1 MATIKTPAIALG
13 LIFLVPF
20 TALSGLINVPGDSSN
35 IQLGINGAMNG
46 DTVLVAAGT
55 YTGPG
60 NRELDFLGKSIIV
73 VSESGP
79 EMTIIDC
86 EASALS
92 PRFGVGF
99 YKGESEQTRFEGFTI
114 TGAYSAMYADSGA
127 IFCNNATPVIRNCI
141 VIENDGNGVRCTNGG
156 SPSLYNCDIIYNRG
170 FGLQIGGGPEFDSRP
185 ELFNCNISYN
195 DSDGIF
201 IRWDADMAIC
211 STLIRGNGGCGVDY
225 KLYASGNLEMH
236 NNTIVENG
244 CGMLYD
250 YEPPKD
256 GLAGD
261 MLPTSFI
268 SGNIFAFNLD
278 AGFRMLFIVDAEC
291 TCNNSY
297 GNPGGDWITG
307 TMSPY
312 AGDAYGNI
320 TADPIFC
327 NRSGGDFRLDPASP
341 CAPDNSSCNTL
352 MGAFFAGCSSICG
365 DIDGDNSITLLDIT
379 FLINFLYKG
388 GPAPDSMEN
397 ADVNNSGSV
406 NILDILYLIKYLYKS
421 GPPPNC
427 P

>member
-1 MATIKTPAIALG
+1 M
-13 LIFLVPF
+13 
-20 TALSGLINVPGDSSN
+20 
-35 IQLGINGAMNG
+35 
-46 DTVLVAAGT
+46 
-55 YTGPG
+55 GPG

-86 EASALS
+86 EANALN

-99 YKGESEQTRFEGFTI
+99 YKGETEQARLEGFTI
-114 TGAYSAMYADSGA
+114 TGAYSPMYADSGA
-127 IFCNNATPVIRNCI
+127 ILCNNATPVIRNCI

-156 SPSLYNCDIIYNRG
+156 SPSIYNCDIIYNSG
-170 FGLQIGGGPEFDSRP
+170 FGLQVGSGPEFNSRP

-195 DSDGIF
+195 DSDGVF
-201 IRWDADMAIC
+201 VRWQADIAIC

-225 KLYASGNLEMH
+225 KLFASGNLEMYT
-236 NNTIVENG
+236 NTIVENG

-250 YEPPKD
+250 YEPPKE
-256 GLAGD
+256 GAISD
-261 MLPTSFI
+261 MLPASFI
-268 SGNIFAFNLD
+268 SGNIFAFNLN
-278 AGFRMLFIVDAEC
+278 AGFLVTFVVDAEC

-307 TMSPY
+307 TMAPY

-327 NRSGGDFRLDPASP
+327 DRSGGDFRLDPASP
-341 CAPDNSSCNTL
+341 CAADNNSCNTL

-365 DIDGDNSITLLDIT
+365 DVDGDNSITLLDIT
-379 FLINFLYKG
+379 FLINYLYKG
-388 GPAPDSMEN
+388 GSTPAAMEN

-406 NILDILYLIKYLYKS
+406 NILDILYLIKYLYKG

>member
-1 MATIKTPAIALG
+1 
-13 LIFLVPF
+13 
-20 TALSGLINVPGDSSN
+20 
-35 IQLGINGAMNG
+35 
-46 DTVLVAAGT
+46 
-55 YTGPG
+55 
-60 NRELDFLGKSIIV
+60 
-73 VSESGP
+73 
-79 EMTIIDC
+79 
-86 EASALS
+86 
-92 PRFGVGF
+92 
-99 YKGESEQTRFEGFTI
+99 
-114 TGAYSAMYADSGA
+114 MYADSGA
-127 IFCNNATPVIRNCI
+127 ILCNNATPVIRNCI

-156 SPSLYNCDIIYNRG
+156 SPSIYNCDIINNRG
-170 FGLQIGGGPEFDSRP
+170 FGLQVGGGPEFDSRP

-201 IRWDADMAIC
+201 VRWEADIAIC

-225 KLYASGNLEMH
+225 KLIASGNLEMY

-250 YEPPKD
+250 YEPPKE
-256 GLAGD
+256 GLTGD
-261 MLPTSFI
+261 MLPTSSI
-268 SGNIFAFNLD
+268 SNNIFAFNLN
-278 AGFRMLFIVDAEC
+278 AGFRMSFIVDAEC

-307 TMSPY
+307 MMSPY

-320 TADPIFC
+320 TADPLFC
-327 NRSGGDFRLDPASP
+327 DRSGGDFRIDPASP
-341 CAPDNSSCNTL
+341 CTPDNNSCNTL

-379 FLINFLYKG
+379 YLINYLYKG
-388 GPAPDSMEN
+388 GPAPYTMEN

-406 NILDILYLIKYLYKS
+406 NILDILYLIKYLYKG